1 MLSAFTA
8 RPIIELNPRVK
19 AKIETIL
26 AYGDRILVGLNNGA
40 LRVYRLNEPP
50 SSPNLNGDS
59 TNSNG
64 NGNGNTND
72 DATVPAAPA
81 KKPTDLLREV
91 EKFSTRAIEQL
102 AIIKEA
108 NVIVSLSN
116 YHVSLHDRQTYEH
129 IETLARTKN
138 ASCFAVTSNIVKDPT
153 TGIPEIT
160 SRLAVAVRRRLLLW
174 TWNESELG
182 EEVVEVTLAESIRS
196 VTWASATRIV
206 CGMNAGYVTINVL
219 TSEVEDIVSPGTG
232 ASGGQASR
240 FGAVSSAGMGYM
252 GLGGYIPKPLAA
264 KLAEGEMV
272 LAKDIN
278 TLFVTDEG
286 KPVEKR
292 QIPWQSAPESIG
304 YSYPYIVALQAPAKG
319 SLEVRNP
326 DTLSLLQTISLPGAA
341 QLHFSPPNVSLAHA
355 GKGFHISSERVVWK
369 MGATDYD
376 SQIEEL
382 VGSKRYDEAI
392 SILNMLEGALLK
404 DKADTLRQVKMLKA
418 EMLFKQK
425 SFTESMDLFN
435 EEEVHAPPER
445 VLKLYPPFIAGEL
458 SGWQE
463 KPAEGAEHEA
473 AGPETPD
480 EEEHHETGTNG
491 SDHPSPDA
499 ESAAET
505 APTKGGGGRFASLW
519 RGTLRGGA
527 AQSDTASISSSR
539 RQDTGAEETTP
550 SPETKPAEDGPLD
563 DKELKDAVHAL
574 TGYLVGTRTRLQR
587 VIDPVTAR
595 LKRTDTNGSAED
607 ILRNLMSTTPDES
620 DAQLEGEALR
630 VCRLVDTALFRAYMF
645 WRPTLARSLFRIPNF
660 CDPDVVNEKLLE
672 HSQFTQLVD
681 FFYGKKL
688 HSQALELLRRFGT
701 ADAPDEAAPE
711 LHGAQRTVAYLQSL
725 PPSEIDLIM
734 LHSKWALQADPTAA
748 MEIFTADTENAETL
762 PRDRVAKFLAGI
774 DSDLEVTYLEH
785 IIGEL
790 DDSTPEFHNRLVE
803 LYIKHLRDKPRGEA
817 WDREMER
824 FVAFLK
830 TSRQYSL
837 GRAHGLIP
845 RENAAFYE
853 AQAVVFSNMGSHKQ
867 ALEIYVFKMKDYAK
881 AEEYC
886 NRIHRAEDARA
897 PSPGHQ
903 RQTSTAT
910 DDGED
915 EKPSIYHTLL
925 SLYLTPPPPHEQ
937 ALGPALDLLSKHGS
951 RLPADSTISLIPDTL
966 PVRELESYFRGRIRS
981 ANSVVNESRIVA
993 GLRATEYISSQ
1004 ALLLLGDGVPGGQG
1018 GRNRRV
1024 AVTEERLCGVCHKR
1038 LGGSVV
1044 SVLPDN
1050 SVVHYGCLGRAG
1062 QKGEAARAGSWAR
1075 VRS

>member
-1 MLSAFTA
+1 VT
-8 RPIIELNPRVK
+8 
-19 AKIETIL
+19 
-26 AYGDRILVGLNNGA
+26 
-40 LRVYRLNEPP
+40 
-50 SSPNLNGDS
+50 
-59 TNSNG
+59 
-64 NGNGNTND
+64 
-72 DATVPAAPA
+72 PA

-116 YHVSLHDRQTYEH
+116 YHVSLHDRHTYEH
-129 IETLARTKN
+129 IETLTRTKN
-138 ASCFAVTSNIVKDPT
+138 ASCFAVTSNIVKDPS

-174 TWNESELG
+174 TWNESELCD
-182 EEVVEVTLAESIRS
+182 EVVEVTLAESIRS

-219 TSEVEDIVSPGTG
+219 TSEVEDIVSPGTS

-382 VGSKRYDEAI
+382 VESKRYDEAI

-425 SFTESMDLFN
+425 SFIESMDLFN

-445 VLKLYPPFIAGEL
+445 VLKLYPPSIAGEL
-458 SGWQE
+458 SGWLE
-463 KPAEGAEHEA
+463 KPVEDAEPEA
-473 AGPETPD
+473 AAPETPD
-480 EEEHHETGTNG
+480 AEEHDEAEGNSG
-491 SDHPSPDA
+491 DHPSPGT
-499 ESAAET
+499 ESAAEA
-505 APTKGGGGRFASLW
+505 APVKGGGRFASLW
-519 RGTLRGGA
+519 RGTLRGGT
-527 AQSDTASISSSR
+527 AQSDTASISSAR
-539 RQDTGAEETTP
+539 KQETGAEETTP
-550 SPETKPAEDGPLD
+550 SPEAKPAEDGPLEG
-563 DKELKDAVHAL
+563 KELTEAVHAL

-587 VIDPVTAR
+587 VIDPETAR

-630 VCRLVDTALFRAYMF
+630 VCRLVDTALFKAYMF

-672 HSQFTQLVD
+672 HSQFMQLVD

-701 ADAPDEAAPE
+701 ADAPDEAAPA
-711 LHGAQRTVAYLQSL
+711 LHGPQRTIAYLQSL
-725 PPSEIDLIM
+725 PPSEIDLIVM
-734 LHSKWALQADPTAA
+734 HSEWALRADPAAA

-774 DSDLEVTYLEH
+774 DSDLEVKYLEH

-803 LYIKHLRDKPRGEA
+803 LYIKHLRDKPQDEA
-817 WDREMER
+817 WDSEMER

-845 RENAAFYE
+845 RE
-853 AQAVVFSNMGSHKQ
+853 
-867 ALEIYVFKMKDYAK
+867 
-881 AEEYC
+881 
-886 NRIHRAEDARA
+886 
-897 PSPGHQ
+897 
-903 RQTSTAT
+903 
-910 DDGED
+910 
-915 EKPSIYHTLL
+915 
-925 SLYLTPPPPHEQ
+925 
-937 ALGPALDLLSKHGS
+937 SKS
-951 RLPADSTISLIPDTL
+951 A
-966 PVRELESYFRGRIRS
+966 RGRGSEWRRS
-981 ANSVVNESRIVA
+981 
-993 GLRATEYISSQ
+993 
-1004 ALLLLGDGVPGGQG
+1004 
-1018 GRNRRV
+1018 
-1024 AVTEERLCGVCHKR
+1024 
-1038 LGGSVV
+1038 
-1044 SVLPDN
+1044 
-1050 SVVHYGCLGRAG
+1050 
-1062 QKGEAARAGSWAR
+1062 
-1075 VRS
+1075 